1 MQSSNSS
8 ARSDRNCSP
17 SDKEA
22 TIAESLRAQL
32 RPLCHVTYGL
42 AAPIS
47 VSSGPAGSRMIGEII
62 SARYEGERLKASLTG
77 RAAADWAFVEPSG
90 RVLVDARL
98 TLQTDDGAII
108 LVTYTGRMN
117 ASTAGVYSA
126 MYFETGD
133 ERYEWL
139 TRILGV
145 AKGTFTGGNLEYE
158 VYEAV

>member
-1 MQSSNSS
+1 M
-8 ARSDRNCSP
+8 AD
-17 SDKEA
+17 D
-22 TIAESLRAQL
+22 LRATL
-32 RPLCHVTYGL
+32 RPLCHITYEL
-42 AAPIS
+42 ADPIA
-47 VSSGPAGSRMIGEII
+47 VSTGPAGSRMIGEITA
-62 SARYEGERLKASLTG
+62 ARYDGERLMASLKG

-98 TLQTDDGAII
+98 TLETDDGATI

-117 ASTAGVYSA
+117 TATAGVYSA

-145 AKGTFTGGNLEYE
+145 AKGSFKGESLEYE
-158 VYEAV
+158 VYELV

>member
-1 MQSSNSS
+1 MT
-8 ARSDRNCSP
+8 A
-17 SDKEA
+17 
-22 TIAESLRAQL
+22 SLNAAL
-32 RPLCHVTYGL
+32 RPLCHVRYEL
-42 AAPIS
+42 AEPIA
-47 VSSGPAGSRMIGEII
+47 VSTGPAGSRTIGEIT
-62 SARYEGERLKASLTG
+62 SARYEGERLRASLKG

-98 TLQTDDGAII
+98 TLRTDDDAII

-117 ASTAGVYSA
+117 AATAGVYSA

-145 AKGTFTGGNLEYE
+145 AKGSFAGESLQYDVYE
-158 VYEAV
+158 VV